1 MRLVLPTSTGK
12 ETSTM
17 VDGPEKTEAPSA
29 PKAEKSQGQTN
40 EQGTPAP
47 ASDQTDQDY
56 RYTDWA
62 LI

>member
-1 MRLVLPTSTGK
+1 
-12 ETSTM
+12 M